1 MLQQSDSFRSRS
13 DGQTRRIWSW
23 LAAEQRASG
32 PFCPYALAAAVTTPT
47 VFQSLSASKSFK
59 RGCRC
64 LLYTFWTREPQ
75 GGPNKDE
82 RTHVEPIKSSI
93 KELML
98 DYLMNIYNETPVFD
112 GLCQ

>member
-1 MLQQSDSFRSRS
+1 MLHQPDSLRSRS
-13 DGQTRRIWSW
+13 DGQTCRIWSW

-32 PFCPYALAAAVTTPT
+32 PFSPGALAAAVTTPT
-47 VFQSLSASKSFK
+47 VFQSPSASKSFK
-59 RGCRC
+59 RGRRC

-82 RTHVEPIKSSI
+82 RTHVEAIKSSI

-98 DYLMNIYNETPVFD
+98 DYLMSFYNESPVFD